1 MASGIAAAGAY
12 VMAFLA
18 SKTFL
23 YIKSALS
30 LHGAFWLYGCL
41 GTVGFFVIY
50 WIFSETEGRSLEDI
64 EEFYKT
70 GIRGKIPKRAATK
83 RTSQALP
90 TNFTP
95 SVNFLT
101 ATNEKK
107 GSRNEDMMTTK
118 PNINY
123 GNDISGGIVGTS
135 TETLQTT
142 FTASV
147 ASLQDRESTTGDVA
161 KMKVDSDINHVSDR
175 KLEETEKGKEKHD
188 KMKRVEDEKSNT
200 TAYVEG
206 NSSECKAMGDQGKE
220 AKSALADNVDTQSD
234 KSVKEKVIIHNG
246 GGVEE
251 RTSM

>member
-50 WIFSETEGRSLEDI
+50 WTFSETEGRSLEDI

-70 GIRGKIPKRAATK
+70 GIRGKIPKRAPTK
-83 RTSQALP
+83 GISQALP
-90 TNFTP
+90 TNVTP
-95 SVNFLT
+95 SVNSLR
-101 ATNEKK
+101 AINENKE
-107 GSRNEDMMTTK
+107 SRNEDLMATK
-118 PNINY
+118 PKINY
-123 GNDISGGIVGTS
+123 SNNISGGIVGTS

-142 FTASV
+142 FTTSV
-147 ASLQDRESTTGDVA
+147 ASLQDRESATGEVA
-161 KMKVDSDINHVSDR
+161 EMKVDSDIKNMSER
-175 KLEETEKGKEKHD
+175 KLEETEKGKQKHD
-188 KMKRVEDEKSNT
+188 KMQIVENEKPNT

-206 NSSECKAMGDQGKE
+206 NSIECKAMGDQGKE
-220 AKSALADNVDTQSD
+220 AKSALENSVGIESD
-234 KSVKEKVIIHNG
+234 KCIKEKVVIHNG

-251 RTSM
+251 RTIM